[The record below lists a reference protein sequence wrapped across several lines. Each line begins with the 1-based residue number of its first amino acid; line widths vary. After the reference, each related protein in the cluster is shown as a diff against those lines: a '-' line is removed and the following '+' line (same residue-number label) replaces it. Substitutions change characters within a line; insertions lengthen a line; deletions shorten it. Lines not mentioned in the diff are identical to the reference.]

1 MVQSLFTKE
10 KTSKMMIVFLPIL
23 ITQLGL
29 FAISFFDTFMS
40 GKFSPIDLAGV
51 AIGTSLWVPI
61 YNGCSGILL
70 AVTPIVAQLFGQRS
84 KPAHINR
91 AVMQAIYLSLIMS
104 ILLILLGALFL
115 RPMLGL
121 MNLEQEVGRI
131 AFQYLAAL
139 SFGIVPLF
147 VYNVLRCFID
157 ALGKTSVSMFITIV
171 TLPVNVVAN
180 YAFIYGKFGLP
191 AFGGVGA
198 GIASSITYWVIM
210 LIAIVITTRVHPF
223 SEYGLLR
230 SLPKPSLSEWGNTM
244 KIGLPI
250 GMAIFFE
257 TSIFAAVT
265 LFMSSYNTITIA
277 SHQAAINFSSFLYM
291 VPLSFSMA
299 LTILVGQEAGANQ
312 LKRARE
318 FSLMGILFAVG
329 FSCISA
335 IILLVFRDQVAYL
348 YTNDPE
354 VAILTAKFLIFAI
367 FFQLSDALQ
376 APIQGALRGYKDVNV
391 TFFMTLLS
399 YWVIGLPAG
408 YALANYTALGAFG
421 YWIGLITGLA
431 IGAAGL
437 SARLIIVQ
445 RRIRK
450 TA

>member
-1 MVQSLFTKE
+1 MVQSLFSRE
-10 KTSKMMIVFLPIL
+10 KMSKMMIVFLPIL

-51 AIGTSLWVPI
+51 AIGTSLWMPI

-70 AVTPIVAQLFGQRS
+70 AVTPIVAQLFGQRA
-84 KPAHINR
+84 KPGCIR
-91 AVMQAIYLSLIMS
+91 QAVMQAIYLALIMS
-104 ILLILLGALFL
+104 ALLIILGSLFL
-115 RPMLGL
+115 DSMLNF
-121 MNLEQEVGRI
+121 MNLEPEVKQI
-131 AFQYLAAL
+131 AFQYLIAL

-147 VYNVLRCFID
+147 VYTVLRCFID
-157 ALGKTSVSMFITIV
+157 ALGKTSVSMFITIIA
-171 TLPVNVVAN
+171 LPVNVLAN

-191 AFGGVGA
+191 AYGGVGA
-198 GIASSITYWVIM
+198 GIASSITYWIIM
-210 LIAIVITTRVHPF
+210 LIAILITAQVDPF
-223 SEYGLLR
+223 SQYGLLR
-230 SLPKPSLSEWGNTM
+230 SLPKPSSKEWWNTM

-257 TSIFAAVT
+257 SSIFAAVT
-265 LFMSSYNTITIA
+265 LFMSSYDTITIA
-277 SHQAAINFSSFLYM
+277 SHQAAMNFSSFLYM

-299 LTILVGQEAGANQ
+299 LTILVGQEVGANQ
-312 LKRARE
+312 FKRARE
-318 FSLMGILFAVG
+318 FSLMGVLFAVG

-335 IILLVFRDQVAYL
+335 IILVVFREQVSYL

-354 VAILTAKFLIFAI
+354 VALLTAKFLIFAI

-399 YWVIGLPAG
+399 YWIIGLPVG
-408 YALANYTALGAFG
+408 YALANYTSFGAFG

-431 IGAAGL
+431 IGATGL
-437 SARLIIVQ
+437 SIRLIIVQ
-445 RRIRK
+445 RRIRAF
-450 TA
+450 T